1 MGSEMVSCEDQ
12 YQKFPQINRK
22 EVLELMKWQNTQ
34 PHLPTVTGTLE
45 KFQYFLFIGCLQ
57 FS

>member
-45 KFQYFLFIGCLQ
+45 KFQ
-57 FS
+57 